1 MVLKLCNPKYLGP
14 KVSTTARWD
23 SPGKNTRVGCHF
35 LLQGIFPTQ
44 GLNSDLL
51 HCWQILYLLIQVI
64 RHNQHLGSQSFMG
77 SIAWDPTPPR
87 PLHFLLFLLS
97 KENPG
102 ELVIY
107 CLSPSVTPRW
117 SLCFTG
123 IQTSSILYCQN
134 NFWKK
139 RYIRTYLV
147 FFNFFYSFEIYSL
160 ANTLKEIYSSPKWKF
175 LAWGKRIVSQNCGCW
190 LLVEASG
197 NN

>member
-1 MVLKLCNPKYLGP
+1 MGLSRQESWSGLPCPPPRDLPNP
-14 KVSTTARWD
+14 
-23 SPGKNTRVGCHF
+23 
-35 LLQGIFPTQ
+35 GIE
-44 GLNSDLL
+44 
-51 HCWQILYLLIQVI
+51 
-64 RHNQHLGSQSFMG
+64 LGSPALLADSLPSDPGDQAQPAPWEPFMG
-77 SIAWDPTPPR
+77 SCAWDPTPPH

-97 KENPG
+97 KKNPG